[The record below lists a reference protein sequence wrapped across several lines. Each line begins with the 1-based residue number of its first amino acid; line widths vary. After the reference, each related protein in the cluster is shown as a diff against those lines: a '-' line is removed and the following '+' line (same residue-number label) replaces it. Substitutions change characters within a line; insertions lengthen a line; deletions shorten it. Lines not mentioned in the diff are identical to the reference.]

1 LKEQVMATPHLPS
14 QWQTLQTH
22 ARQVRQHAWAP
33 YSRFSVGAA
42 LLTTIGEIITGC
54 NVENASYGLTICAE
68 RAAVCRA
75 IAMGLRD
82 FSAICITLPGIP
94 VPCGSCRQFLTEF
107 NPEMLVL
114 LDSLDQPAGTPP
126 ECVLLSEL
134 LPRAFSLNHND
145 ARPPA
150 DPAREQAHD

>member
-1 LKEQVMATPHLPS
+1 MSTPPLPT
-14 QWQTLQTH
+14 QWLTLQMH

-33 YSRFSVGAA
+33 YSQFSVGAA
-42 LLTTIGEIITGC
+42 LLTNSGEIITGC

-107 NPEMLVL
+107 NPAMLVL
-114 LDSLDQPAGTPP
+114 LDSLDQPAGNPP

-134 LPRAFSLNHND
+134 LPRAFSLNQNQ
-145 ARPPA
+145 ARPLT
-150 DPAREQAHD
+150 DPAGEPARD

>member
-1 LKEQVMATPHLPS
+1 MSTPDLPI
-14 QWQTLQTH
+14 QWPTLQMQ

-42 LLTTIGEIITGC
+42 LLTNSGEIITGC

-75 IAMGLRD
+75 IAMGFRD

-107 NPEMLVL
+107 NPTMLVL

-134 LPRAFSLNHND
+134 LPRAFYLNHNHT
-145 ARPPA
+145 RPLNAPSGEQ
-150 DPAREQAHD
+150 ARE